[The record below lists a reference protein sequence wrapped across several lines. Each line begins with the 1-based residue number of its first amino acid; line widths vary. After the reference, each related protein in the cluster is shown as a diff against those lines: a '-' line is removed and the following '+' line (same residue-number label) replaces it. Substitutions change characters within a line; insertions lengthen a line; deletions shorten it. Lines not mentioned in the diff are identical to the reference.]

1 MKKIAFSVLATGSL
15 ALFLGVTDADA
26 SSYTIKPGDSLWK
39 IASSNKVSVADLK
52 KWNGLSSDAIY
63 ANQVLK
69 LAPAATAAL
78 SNSPATAQK
87 PQTASSSEYIVKSG
101 DTLSRIAT
109 LHKMKV
115 SDIQKLNGLTT
126 HLIFPGQKL
135 KVAGAAATSAKPA
148 TPAPATAI
156 APAPAASS
164 TSYKVVKGDT
174 LSGIASRHKVSVSQ
188 LMSWNSL
195 SSSTIRIG
203 QVLKIQNAVA
213 AVKPAPAAPAV
224 PTPAPAPVASAGTY
238 TVAKGD
244 TLTGIAIR
252 HGISVT
258 QIMNWNSLTSSTIRV
273 GQKLKVQNTVVATQ
287 PAPKPVSNPAPAPSG
302 TAGNLI
308 SIATSQLGTPYVWGG
323 ASVGGFD
330 CSGYIY
336 YVFNQAGI
344 KIPRTNTTGYDA
356 RSYDI
361 SNPQVG
367 DLVFFA
373 NTYKPGIS
381 HMGIYIGNN
390 NFIHAGGDRVQ
401 ITSLSDS
408 YWGKK
413 FDSFKR
419 FY

>member
-52 KWNGLSSDAIY
+52 KWNGLSSNAIY

-69 LAPAATAAL
+69 LAPATTATV
-78 SNSPATAQK
+78 SKSPATAQK

-109 LHKMKV
+109 LHKTKV

-148 TPAPATAI
+148 APAPAI
-156 APAPAASS
+156 APAPVASS
-164 TSYKVVKGDT
+164 STYKVVKGDT
-174 LSGIASRHKVSVSQ
+174 LSGIASRHKVSVAQ
-188 LMSWNSL
+188 LKSWNSL
-195 SSSTIRIG
+195 SSNTIRIG
-203 QVLKIQNAVA
+203 QVLKLQTAAA
-213 AVKPAPAAPAV
+213 AVKPAPSAPAV
-224 PTPAPAPVASAGTY
+224 SAPAPAPVASAGTY
-238 TVAKGD
+238 TVVKGD

-287 PAPKPVSNPAPAPSG
+287 PTPKPVSNPAPAPSG

-323 ASVGGFD
+323 AAVGGFD

-356 RSYDI
+356 RSYDV

-381 HMGIYIGNN
+381 HMGIYLGNN

-413 FDSFKR
+413 FDGFKR

>member
-69 LAPAATAAL
+69 LAPAA
-78 SNSPATAQK
+78 SATASSSQTPTQK
-87 PQTASSSEYIVKSG
+87 SQTASSSVYIVKSG

-109 LHKMKV
+109 LHKTKV
-115 SDIQKLNGLTT
+115 SDLQKLNGLTT

-135 KVAGAAATSAKPA
+135 KVSGAAAAST
-148 TPAPATAI
+148 APA
-156 APAPAASS
+156 APAPKPAPVASS
-164 TSYKVVKGDT
+164 STYKVVKGDT
-174 LSGIASRHKVSVSQ
+174 LSSIASRHKVSVAQ

-203 QVLKIQNAVA
+203 QVLKLQTA
-213 AVKPAPAAPAV
+213 AASVKPAPSAPAAPA
-224 PTPAPAPVASAGTY
+224 GKY
-238 TVAKGD
+238 TVVTGD

-258 QIMNWNSLTSSTIRV
+258 QIMNWNGLTSSTIRV
-273 GQKLKVQNTVVATQ
+273 GQKLNVQNTVVATQ
-287 PAPKPVSNPAPAPSG
+287 PSTKPVSNPAPAPSG
-302 TAGNLI
+302 VTGNLI
-308 SIATSQLGTPYVWGG
+308 SIAHAQLGTPYVWGG

-336 YVFNQAGI
+336 YVFNKAGI

-401 ITSLSDS
+401 ITSLNDS